1 MKPTRLSSVVQ
12 YDLYQECCR
21 VSRHL
26 QVIVRSMHR
35 LRLINS
41 RHKLAVQRRAM
52 EIVNE
57 TSNPGQT
64 AS

>member
-12 YDLYQECCR
+12 YSLYHECCR

-26 QVIVRSMHR
+26 QVIVKGMHR

-41 RHKLAVQRRAM
+41 RHKLAVHGRVMRM
-52 EIVNE
+52 VNNE
-57 TSNPGQT
+57 TNNPE
-64 AS
+64 